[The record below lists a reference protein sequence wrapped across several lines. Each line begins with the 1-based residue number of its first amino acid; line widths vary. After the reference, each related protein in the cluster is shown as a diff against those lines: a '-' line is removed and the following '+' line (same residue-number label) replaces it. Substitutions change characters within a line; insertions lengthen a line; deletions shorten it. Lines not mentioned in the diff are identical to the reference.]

1 MAAQTIGE
9 WIPKTVSE
17 QFFVAQCICTT
28 DATNEILF
36 TKKTPKQLD
45 GTKPWTLIIAASAA
59 QDGAAAPVALHVGYG
74 DDFALAGTTARAVDT
89 SGAMYGN
96 ITDDIGYAAAV
107 PGVAFQMTPSSSG
120 LANIVTFAAVA
131 TGMRFNVPI
140 APYYAF
146 ELYAADA
153 ATLLAH
159 TLTFTII
166 QRK

>member
-1 MAAQTIGE
+1 MAAQTIGNWSE
-9 WIPKTVSE
+9 LTVNGKY
-17 QFFVAQCICTT
+17 VATCQCTT
-28 DATNEILF
+28 DATNEVLF
-36 TKKTPKQLD
+36 TKKTPKGLE

-59 QDGAAAPVALHVGYG
+59 QDGAAAPVALHVGYS
-74 DDFALAGTTARAVDT
+74 DNFALAGTTARCTVTD
-89 SGAMYGN
+89 GAMYGN

-107 PGVAFQMTPSSSG
+107 PGMAFQMTPSISG
-120 LANIVTFAAVA
+120 LANIVTIAAVA
-131 TGMRFNVPI
+131 TGMRFNVPV

-166 QRK
+166 Q